1 MISAILLAHGTT
13 LSARTTLT
21 VPRCLT
27 SLIDACVQGVITDAI
42 LVGPGGQLLDR
53 IADDAGCSYI
63 ESHDPT
69 QGVREALKLSRNDHV
84 LLLSTNYA
92 VDQSFSEEARDIF
105 ANNYRQQAFILRSA
119 PNTLITRLLPRSA
132 APAGIVAP
140 KEILRSTHYILDI
153 AHLSRKLS
161 SSDFLTR
168 ARRLN

>member
-1 MISAILLAHGTT
+1 MISAILLAHETP
-13 LSARTTLT
+13 LSARTNLI

-42 LVGPGGQLLDR
+42 LVGSGGQLLDR

-84 LLLSTNYA
+84 FLLSTNYA

-119 PNTLITRLLPRSA
+119 
-132 APAGIVAP
+132 APAGILAP
-140 KEILRSTHYILDI
+140 KEILRSTHCVLDL